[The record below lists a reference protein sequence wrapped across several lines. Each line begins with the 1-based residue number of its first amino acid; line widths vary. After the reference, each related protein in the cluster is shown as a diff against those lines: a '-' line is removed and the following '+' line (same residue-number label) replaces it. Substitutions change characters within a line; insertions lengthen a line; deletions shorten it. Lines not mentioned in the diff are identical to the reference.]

1 MVHAPQTCEA
11 LLIWFQK
18 QGGTVDLTSVGLV
31 DFPNSEGGRGAI
43 ALKDIPEGHV
53 LFSIPRDLT
62 LSTRTSSL
70 PNLFGLDEWKRFK
83 LDEGWSGLILSMMW
97 EAAQGPKSK
106 WSEYM
111 SILPTSFD
119 TPMFWDEK
127 DLAELQ
133 GTSIV
138 SKLGKEDAEEE
149 YKTKLVPA
157 LESRPDLFPSS
168 ERETHYS
175 FHAFHLMGSRI
186 LSRSFDV
193 EKWQGDEDEDEN
205 EMHEANTSMGSAM
218 DVDENRAADPHPH
231 RPEGEEHDEE
241 EHEEGEEEEGEQDS
255 SDTAMVPMA
264 DMLNAR
270 FGSENAKLFHERTD
284 LKMIAT
290 KPIKAGEQIWNTY
303 GDLPNSELLRR
314 YGHVDIMALPNGEQG
329 NPGDVV
335 EIRADGILKA
345 VHEIYPNI
353 TEESFSERIDWW
365 LEEGEDDVFDFDWD
379 LELPD
384 PALAIICLF
393 LLSEA
398 EWIKAREKSKPPKPK
413 ADTEV
418 LTTLKRAIQD
428 RLKDYLTS
436 VVEDEALL
444 QRDDLTLNHRQAI
457 VVRLGEKKIL
467 DSFLTKIAG
476 LVEQQSNK
484 AGKRKHETEAPVKGH
499 GKKSKR

>member
-1 MVHAPQTCEA
+1 
-11 LLIWFQK
+11 
-18 QGGTVDLTSVGLV
+18 
-31 DFPNSEGGRGAI
+31 
-43 ALKDIPEGHV
+43 
-53 LFSIPRDLT
+53 
-62 LSTRTSSL
+62 
-70 PNLFGLDEWKRFK
+70 
-83 LDEGWSGLILSMMW
+83 
-97 EAAQGPKSK
+97 
-106 WSEYM
+106 
-111 SILPTSFD
+111 
-119 TPMFWDEK
+119 
-127 DLAELQ
+127 
-133 GTSIV
+133 
-138 SKLGKEDAEEE
+138 
-149 YKTKLVPA
+149 
-157 LESRPDLFPSS
+157 
-168 ERETHYS
+168 
-175 FHAFHLMGSRI
+175 MGSRI

-218 DVDENRAADPHPH
+218 DVDENRAADPHSH

-241 EHEEGEEEEGEQDS
+241 EHEEGEEEEEEQDS

-270 FGSENAKLFHERTD
+270 FGSENAKLFHEKTD

-335 EIRADGILKA
+335 EIRADGIVKA

-384 PALAIICLF
+384 PALAIIRLF